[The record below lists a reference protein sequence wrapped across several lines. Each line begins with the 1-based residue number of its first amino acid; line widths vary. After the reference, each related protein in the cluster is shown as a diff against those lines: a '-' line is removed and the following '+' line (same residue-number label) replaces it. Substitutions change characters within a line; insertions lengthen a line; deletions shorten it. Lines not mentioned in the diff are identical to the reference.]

1 MPERF
6 IDEAWI
12 KGDFKKATTSA
23 SQAGLTDHIWFIK
36 HPYKLYAKF
45 QPEKPSIS
53 LKAGGEIHTYFQK
66 ILSKQLT
73 LKQAKEEFL
82 KLRDLFSYSEKELAK
97 FDFIYERLEQYINNH
112 INALIEISKNVHMEK
127 WIYEEFHS
135 VWYDEKYLGKKLGV
149 ETEMY
154 IDATNPSLK
163 LQSEHKNRFGSTYK
177 YKSKKDGIETWKWRK
192 AQKIKSPQFT
202 HCIQEAVYMK
212 SLPNYKPHLVYVDE
226 ENYTIFNQDNCY
238 ELSPAGL
245 KYFFNK
251 YIQINVR
258 RQEMLRMA
266 DGDIRKLAMM
276 IGIDW
281 SEIRNRE
288 NNPILNTIQEEDIQ
302 KLEEFYDGL

>member
-12 KGDFKKATTSA
+12 KGDFKKATISA
-23 SQAGLTDHIWFIK
+23 SQSALTDSIWFIK
-36 HPYKLYAKF
+36 YPFSLYAKF
-45 QPEKPSIS
+45 KPQKPSIS
-53 LKAGGEIHTYFQK
+53 FFAGTKVHNYFQQILQKK
-66 ILSKQLT
+66 IKIEDVQKDFNKSLT
-73 LKQAKEEFL
+73 EI
-82 KLRDLFSYSEKELAK
+82 DLNEKEKAK
-97 FDFIYERLEQYINNH
+97 ANFIKERIVRYVQNH
-112 INALIEISKNVHMEK
+112 INALIEISDNANLDTWKCELFFS
-127 WIYEEFHS
+127 E
-135 VWYDEKYLGKKLGV
+135 WYDEKYFNKQLGI
-149 ETEMY
+149 ETELY
-154 IDATNPSLK
+154 VDCASEFLRK
-163 LQSEHKNRFGSTYK
+163 QSEHKNRFGSVYK
-177 YKSKKDGIETWKWRK
+177 YKDKKGNETWKWRK
-192 AQKIKSPQFT
+192 SQKIKSPQFT
-202 HCIQEAVYMK
+202 HCIQEAVYIK
-212 SLPNYKPHLVYVDE
+212 SLPNYKPHLVYADE

-266 DGDIRKLAMM
+266 DGNIKKLAMM

>member
-12 KGDFKKATTSA
+12 KGDFKKATISA
-23 SQAGLTDHIWFIK
+23 SQSALTDSIWFIK
-36 HPYKLYAKF
+36 YPFALYAKF
-45 QPEKPSIS
+45 KPQKPSIS
-53 LKAGGEIHTYFQK
+53 FFAGTKVHHYFQQIIQKKMK
-66 ILSKQLT
+66 IEDVQKDFNKSLT
-73 LKQAKEEFL
+73 EI
-82 KLRDLFSYSEKELAK
+82 DLNEKEKAK
-97 FDFIYERLEQYINNH
+97 ANFIKERIVRYVQNH
-112 INALIEISKNVHMEK
+112 INALIEISDNANLDTWKCELFFS
-127 WIYEEFHS
+127 E
-135 VWYDEKYLGKKLGV
+135 WYDEKYFNKQLGI
-149 ETEMY
+149 ETELY
-154 IDATNPSLK
+154 VDCASEFLRK
-163 LQSEHKNRFGSTYK
+163 QSEHKNRFGSVYK
-177 YKSKKDGIETWKWRK
+177 YKDKKGNETWKWRK
-192 AQKIKSPQFT
+192 SQKIKSPQFT
-202 HCIQEAVYMK
+202 HCIQEAVYIK
-212 SLPNYKPHLVYVDE
+212 SLPNYKPHLVYADE

-238 ELSPAGL
+238 ELSPEGL

-266 DGDIRKLAMM
+266 DGDIKKLAMM

>member
-12 KGDFKKATTSA
+12 KGDFKKATISA
-23 SQAGLTDHIWFIK
+23 SQSALTDSIWFIK
-36 HPYKLYAKF
+36 YPFSLYAKF
-45 QPEKPSIS
+45 KPQKPSLS
-53 LKAGGEIHTYFQK
+53 FFAGTKVHNYFQQILQKK
-66 ILSKQLT
+66 IKIEDVQKDFNKSLT
-73 LKQAKEEFL
+73 EI
-82 KLRDLFSYSEKELAK
+82 DLNEKEKAK
-97 FDFIYERLEQYINNH
+97 ANFIKERIVRYVQNH
-112 INALIEISKNVHMEK
+112 INALIEISDNANLDTWKCELFFS
-127 WIYEEFHS
+127 E
-135 VWYDEKYLGKKLGV
+135 WYDEKYFNKQLGI
-149 ETEMY
+149 ETELY
-154 IDATNPSLK
+154 VDCASEFLRK
-163 LQSEHKNRFGSTYK
+163 QSEHKNRFGSVYK
-177 YKSKKDGIETWKWRK
+177 YKDKKGNETWKWRK
-192 AQKIKSPQFT
+192 SQKIKSPQFT
-202 HCIQEAVYMK
+202 HCIQEAVYIK
-212 SLPNYKPHLVYVDE
+212 SLPNYKPHLVYADE

-238 ELSPAGL
+238 ELSPEGL

-266 DGDIRKLAMM
+266 DGDIKKLAMM

>member
-1 MPERF
+1 MAERF

-12 KGDFKKATTSA
+12 KGDFKKATISA
-23 SQAGLTDHIWFIK
+23 SQSALTDSIWFIK
-36 HPYKLYAKF
+36 YPFALYKKF
-45 QPEKPSIS
+45 KPQKPSIS
-53 LKAGGEIHTYFQK
+53 FFAGTKVHGYFQEIIQK
-66 ILSKQLT
+66 KFKFENVQEDFNRSLIDI
-73 LKQAKEEFL
+73 
-82 KLRDLFSYSEKELAK
+82 DLNEKEKAK
-97 FDFIYERLEQYINNH
+97 ANFIKEKITKYVNNH
-112 INALIEISKNVHMEK
+112 INALIEVSGNAHLDT
-127 WIYEEFHS
+127 WTCEEFHS
-135 VWYDEKYLGKKLGV
+135 VWYDEKYFGKQLGI
-149 ETEMY
+149 ETELY
-154 IDATNPSLK
+154 IDAVSHYLK
-163 LQSEHKNRFGSTYK
+163 KQSEHKNRFGSVYK
-177 YKSKKDGIETWKWRK
+177 YKDKKGNETWKWRK
-192 AQKIKSPQFT
+192 AQKIKNPQFT

-226 ENYTIFNQDNCY
+226 EGYTIFNEDNCY

-302 KLEEFYDGL
+302 KLEEFYDNL

>member
-12 KGDFKKATTSA
+12 KGDFKKATISA
-23 SQAGLTDHIWFIK
+23 SQSALTDSIWFIK
-36 HPYKLYAKF
+36 YPFSLYAKF
-45 QPEKPSIS
+45 KQQKPSIS
-53 LKAGGEIHTYFQK
+53 FFAGTKVHNYFQQILQKK
-66 ILSKQLT
+66 IKIEDVQKDFNKSLT
-73 LKQAKEEFL
+73 EI
-82 KLRDLFSYSEKELAK
+82 DLNEKEKAK
-97 FDFIYERLEQYINNH
+97 ANFIKERIVRYVQNH
-112 INALIEISKNVHMEK
+112 INALIEISDNANLDTWKCELFFS
-127 WIYEEFHS
+127 E
-135 VWYDEKYLGKKLGV
+135 WYDEKYFNKQLGI
-149 ETEMY
+149 ETELY
-154 IDATNPSLK
+154 VDCASEFLRK
-163 LQSEHKNRFGSTYK
+163 QSEHKNRFGSVYK
-177 YKSKKDGIETWKWRK
+177 YKDKKGNETWKWRK
-192 AQKIKSPQFT
+192 SQKIKSPQFT
-202 HCIQEAVYMK
+202 HCIQEAVYIK
-212 SLPNYKPHLVYVDE
+212 SLPNYKPHLVYADE

-238 ELSPAGL
+238 ELSPEGL

-266 DGDIRKLAMM
+266 DGDIKKLAMM

>member
-12 KGDFKKATTSA
+12 KGDFKKATISA
-23 SQAGLTDHIWFIK
+23 SQSALTDSIWFIK
-36 HPYKLYAKF
+36 YPFSLYAKF
-45 QPEKPSIS
+45 KPQKPSIS
-53 LKAGGEIHTYFQK
+53 FFAGTKVHNYFQQILQKK
-66 ILSKQLT
+66 IKIEDVQKDFNKSLT
-73 LKQAKEEFL
+73 EI
-82 KLRDLFSYSEKELAK
+82 DLNEKEKAK
-97 FDFIYERLEQYINNH
+97 ANFIKERIVRYVQNH
-112 INALIEISKNVHMEK
+112 INALIEISDNANLDTWKCELFFS
-127 WIYEEFHS
+127 E
-135 VWYDEKYLGKKLGV
+135 WYDEKYFNKQLGI
-149 ETEMY
+149 ETELY
-154 IDATNPSLK
+154 VDCASEFLRK
-163 LQSEHKNRFGSTYK
+163 QSEHKNRFGSVYK
-177 YKSKKDGIETWKWRK
+177 YKDKKGNETWKWRK
-192 AQKIKSPQFT
+192 SQKIKSPQFT
-202 HCIQEAVYMK
+202 HCIQEAVYIK
-212 SLPNYKPHLVYVDE
+212 SLPNYKPHLVYADE

-238 ELSPAGL
+238 ELSPEGL

-266 DGDIRKLAMM
+266 DGDIKKLAMM

>member
-12 KGDFKKATTSA
+12 KGDIKKATISA
-23 SQAGLTDHIWFIK
+23 SQSALTDSIWFIK
-36 HPYKLYAKF
+36 YPFSLYAKF
-45 QPEKPSIS
+45 KPQKPSIS
-53 LKAGGEIHTYFQK
+53 FFAGTKVHNYFQQILQKK
-66 ILSKQLT
+66 IKIEDVQKDFNKSLT
-73 LKQAKEEFL
+73 EI
-82 KLRDLFSYSEKELAK
+82 DLNEKEKAK
-97 FDFIYERLEQYINNH
+97 ANFIKERIVRYVQNH
-112 INALIEISKNVHMEK
+112 INALIEISDNANLDTWKCELFFS
-127 WIYEEFHS
+127 E
-135 VWYDEKYLGKKLGV
+135 WYDEKYFNKQLGI
-149 ETEMY
+149 ETELY
-154 IDATNPSLK
+154 VDCESEFLRK
-163 LQSEHKNRFGSTYK
+163 QSEHKNRFGSVYK
-177 YKSKKDGIETWKWRK
+177 YKDKKGNETWKWRK
-192 AQKIKSPQFT
+192 SQKIKSPQFT
-202 HCIQEAVYMK
+202 HCIQEAVYIK
-212 SLPNYKPHLVYVDE
+212 SLPNYKPHLVYADE

-238 ELSPAGL
+238 ELSPEGL

-266 DGDIRKLAMM
+266 DGDIKKLAMM

>member
-12 KGDFKKATTSA
+12 KGDFKKATISA
-23 SQAGLTDHIWFIK
+23 SQSALTDSIWFIK
-36 HPYKLYAKF
+36 YPFSLYAKF
-45 QPEKPSIS
+45 KPQKPSIS
-53 LKAGGEIHTYFQK
+53 FFAGTKVHNYFQQILQKK
-66 ILSKQLT
+66 IKIEDVQKDFNKSLT
-73 LKQAKEEFL
+73 EI
-82 KLRDLFSYSEKELAK
+82 DLNEKEKAK
-97 FDFIYERLEQYINNH
+97 ANFIKERIVRYGQNH
-112 INALIEISKNVHMEK
+112 INGLIEISDNANLDTWKCELFFS
-127 WIYEEFHS
+127 E
-135 VWYDEKYLGKKLGV
+135 WYDEKYFNKQLGI
-149 ETEMY
+149 ETELY
-154 IDATNPSLK
+154 VDCASEFLRK
-163 LQSEHKNRFGSTYK
+163 QSEHKNRFGSVYK
-177 YKSKKDGIETWKWRK
+177 YKDKKGNETWKWRK
-192 AQKIKSPQFT
+192 SQKIKSPQFT
-202 HCIQEAVYMK
+202 HCIQEAVYIK
-212 SLPNYKPHLVYVDE
+212 SLPNYKPHLVYADE

-238 ELSPAGL
+238 ELSPEGL

-266 DGDIRKLAMM
+266 DGDIKKLAMM

>member
-12 KGDFKKATTSA
+12 KGDFKKATISA
-23 SQAGLTDHIWFIK
+23 SQSALTDSIWFIK
-36 HPYKLYAKF
+36 YPFSLYAKF
-45 QPEKPSIS
+45 KPQKPSIS
-53 LKAGGEIHTYFQK
+53 FFAGTKVHHYFQQIIQKKMK
-66 ILSKQLT
+66 IEDVQQDFNKSLT
-73 LKQAKEEFL
+73 EI
-82 KLRDLFSYSEKELAK
+82 DLNEKEKAK
-97 FDFIYERLEQYINNH
+97 ANFIKERIVRYVQNH
-112 INALIEISKNVHMEK
+112 INALIEISDNANLDTWKCELFFS
-127 WIYEEFHS
+127 E
-135 VWYDEKYLGKKLGV
+135 WYDEKYFNKQLGI
-149 ETEMY
+149 ETELY
-154 IDATNPSLK
+154 VDCASEFLRK
-163 LQSEHKNRFGSTYK
+163 QSEHKNRFGSVYK
-177 YKSKKDGIETWKWRK
+177 YKDKKGNESWKWRK
-192 AQKIKSPQFT
+192 SQKIKSPQFT
-202 HCIQEAVYMK
+202 HCIQEAVYIK
-212 SLPNYKPHLVYVDE
+212 SLPNYKPHLVYADE

-238 ELSPAGL
+238 ELSPEGL

-266 DGDIRKLAMM
+266 DGDIKKLAMM